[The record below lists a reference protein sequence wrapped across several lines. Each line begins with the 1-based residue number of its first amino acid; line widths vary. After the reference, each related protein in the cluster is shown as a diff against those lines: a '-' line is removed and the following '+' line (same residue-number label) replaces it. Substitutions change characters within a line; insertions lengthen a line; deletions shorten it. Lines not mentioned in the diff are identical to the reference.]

1 MENETIKR
9 TILKDFKKVN
19 KNGQYMLCERYGIS
33 NGIKIRA
40 MIYIQ
45 THKRHTNEWH
55 ICMNNFNRHDLY
67 TNHIMNNCL
76 NNMNKIKQVFKE
88 RKINIDFRNGWKII

>member
-1 MENETIKR
+1 MENEIMKR
-9 TILKDFKKVN
+9 TMLKDFKKVN

-55 ICMNNFNRHDLY
+55 ICMNNYIEHSKEYQQAYDKYVEDVKARLGK
-67 TNHIMNNCL
+67 CL
-76 NNMNKIKQVFKE
+76 
-88 RKINIDFRNGWKII
+88 D

>member
-1 MENETIKR
+1 MENEIMKR
-9 TILKDFKKVN
+9 TMLKDFKKVN

-33 NGIKIRA
+33 SGIKIRA

-55 ICMNNFNRHDLY
+55 ICMNNYIEHSKEYQQAHDKYVEDVKTRLEK
-67 TNHIMNNCL
+67 CL
-76 NNMNKIKQVFKE
+76 
-88 RKINIDFRNGWKII
+88 D

>member
-1 MENETIKR
+1 MENETMKR
-9 TILKDFKKVN
+9 TMLKDFKKVN
-19 KNGQYMLCERYGIS
+19 KNGKYMLCERYGVS

-55 ICMNNFNRHDLY
+55 ICMNNYIEHSKEYQQAYDKYVEDVKARLGK
-67 TNHIMNNCL
+67 CL
-76 NNMNKIKQVFKE
+76 
-88 RKINIDFRNGWKII
+88 D

>member
-1 MENETIKR
+1 MQNEIMKKTM
-9 TILKDFKKVN
+9 LQDFKKVN
-19 KNGQYMLCERYGIS
+19 KNGQYMLCEKYGIA

-55 ICMNNFNRHDLY
+55 ICMNNYIEHSKEYQQAYDKYVEDVKARLKE
-67 TNHIMNNCL
+67 CL
-76 NNMNKIKQVFKE
+76 N
-88 RKINIDFRNGWKII
+88 

>member
-1 MENETIKR
+1 MENETMKK
-9 TILKDFKKVN
+9 TMLKDFRKVN

-45 THKRHTNEWH
+45 THKRHTKEWH
-55 ICMNNFNRHDLY
+55 ICMNNYIEHSKEYQQAYDKYVKDVKTRLEK
-67 TNHIMNNCL
+67 CL
-76 NNMNKIKQVFKE
+76 
-88 RKINIDFRNGWKII
+88 D

>member
-1 MENETIKR
+1 MKR
-9 TILKDFKKVN
+9 TMLKDFKKVN

-55 ICMNNFNRHDLY
+55 ICMNNYIEHSKEYQQAYDKYVEDVKARLGK
-67 TNHIMNNCL
+67 CL
-76 NNMNKIKQVFKE
+76 
-88 RKINIDFRNGWKII
+88 D

>member
-1 MENETIKR
+1 MGNETMKR
-9 TILKDFKKVN
+9 TMLKDFKKVN

-55 ICMNNFNRHDLY
+55 ICMNNYIEHS
-67 TNHIMNNCL
+67 
-76 NNMNKIKQVFKE
+76 KE
-88 RKINIDFRNGWKII
+88 YQQAYDKYVEDVKARLEKGLD